1 MDFEMISSK
10 DYFKNLVTL
19 PDHKISLAEAALQIA
34 SDEYPEL
41 DITHY
46 KNLLKGWSS
55 KMNVKYSGKRVTN
68 QLEEINKCL
77 FNEMNFTGNIEN
89 YYDPRN
95 SFLNDVMDRRT
106 GIPITLSVIY
116 LEMAWALGLS
126 AAGVGFPGHFLV
138 RVIDDEKPI
147 YVDPFHKGNIMTAEE
162 CAEFL
167 NKITEG
173 ELEFDKKFLS
183 AVNKKEIIIRMLR
196 NLKRIYLEMNNYS
209 KLINILDHLVVIT
222 SGEPEEIR
230 DRGIIYYQMKAFKNA
245 LNDFE
250 TFLSMSPDSE
260 DAEVIQQYLQVLREY
275 DSHLN

>member
-1 MDFEMISSK
+1 MISSK
-10 DYFKNLVTL
+10 DYFKNLATM

-34 SDEYPEL
+34 LDEYPEL
-41 DITHY
+41 DISHY
-46 KNLLKGWSS
+46 KKLLKGWSDS
-55 KMNVKYSGKRVTN
+55 MNAKFSRNRTRN
-68 QLEEINKCL
+68 QLEEINQWL

-95 SFLNDVMDRRT
+95 CFLNDVMDRRT

-116 LEMAWALGLS
+116 LEMAWASGLT

-138 RVIDDEKPI
+138 RVIDDARPI
-147 YVDPFHKGNIMTAEE
+147 YVDPFHQGNIMTAEE

-167 NKITEG
+167 NEITEG

-183 AVNKKEIIIRMLR
+183 AVNKKEIILRMLR
-196 NLKRIYLEMNNYS
+196 NLKRIYLENNNFP
-209 KLINILDHLVVIT
+209 KLIQILDHLIEIT
-222 SGEPEEIR
+222 AGEPEEIR

-275 DSHLN
+275 DSRLN